1 MSTKNLEY
9 SDITDQEQQGGNK
22 FKTFVDEYKYY
33 IIGVSVAI
41 IALIIIIIV
50 IVIIA
55 KSSKEKYCSCHDE
68 LLTTNSKYTDEELKR
83 LKESRETFVST
94 GGSAFVN
101 KQGDLEGAHLYT
113 DMHSNVPFSSLR
125 NAVMNNKPI
134 PVNETIGAGKGDNFD
149 QQFQSWRATQEKDGN
164 DPTAVKS
171 MAEIEETSKSVS
183 VNLGNDTSCMLT
195 RAGASKAKIKL
206 EPTGTAAVCSE
217 YKTPERDRNH
227 TIYQVNYLVEVP
239 GFQMDTNRINDEL
252 TSNGSWAKNF
262 SPNQTKNIA
271 VAGATANEPSAIA
284 PAGETI
290 AETFSSSGY

>member
-1 MSTKNLEY
+1 MSSEQSNNFDNMEQ
-9 SDITDQEQQGGNK
+9 IQQTDNN
-22 FKTFVDEYKYY
+22 FKTFVSKYKYY
-33 IIGVSVAI
+33 IIGISAAI
-41 IALIIIIIV
+41 IALIVIIIIIV
-50 IVIIA
+50 VV
-55 KSSKEKYCSCHDE
+55 SNSNKEKYCGCHDDI
-68 LLTTNSKYTDEELKR
+68 LNDNSKYTDEELKQ

-113 DMHSNVPFSSLR
+113 DMHSSVPFSSLR

-149 QQFQSWRATQEKDGN
+149 QQFQSWRVTQEKDGN